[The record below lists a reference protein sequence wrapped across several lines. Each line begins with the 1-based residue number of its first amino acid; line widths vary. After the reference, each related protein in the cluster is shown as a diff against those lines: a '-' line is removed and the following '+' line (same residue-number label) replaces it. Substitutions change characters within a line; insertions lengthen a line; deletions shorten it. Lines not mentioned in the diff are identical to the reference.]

1 MDGVDSVEGASLA
14 EVEDVVEPTAESP
27 PIDMEP
33 RVRAPRGTFAS
44 LDDVCLTDVFENR
57 ARVMRSV
64 PFVMRGAFRAVLRV
78 ALEEIVQGVEAQ
90 SEIRAVR
97 AWKLLLLLP
106 RCCYFVQHAEDWY
119 PASSWRHE

>member
-1 MDGVDSVEGASLA
+1 MSTVLTPEA

-33 RVRAPRGTFAS
+33 KAPEEH
-44 LDDVCLTDVFENR
+44 LPVWIMCLTDVFENR

-64 PFVMRGAFRAVLRV
+64 PFVMRVAFTAGLRV

-90 SEIRAVR
+90 SEILAVR

-106 RCCYFVQHAEDWY
+106 KMLLFRPTEDWY

>member
-14 EVEDVVEPTAESP
+14 EVGDVVEPTAESP

-33 RVRAPRGTFAS
+33 RVRAPRRNFVAS

-64 PFVMRGAFRAVLRV
+64 PFVMRGAFRAALRV

-97 AWKLLLLLP
+97 AWKLLL
-106 RCCYFVQHAEDWY
+106 
-119 PASSWRHE
+119 